1 MFHDPL
7 ELARYGRKMEGPV
20 TARIFKICDLLAL
33 HDLTRRQPQAYIL
46 RGWTYILLSCALF
59 LRKSEAANLMI
70 SDLSVPRDAV
80 TGKLLLESGLPKVVV
95 VHIRRSKT
103 DQTGQ
108 GYIVELHG
116 WYIHCFSGHLCKFRT
131 AAFVAKKLQGPKVVS
146 SDCSYD
152 MASCSQVHHW
162 IIYLH
167 ELSSGFHGFE
177 SLPETI
183 GFILHISV
191 CRKKYGVDRGAVLP
205 NLTKG
210 SCGKPLVKEAFRKM
224 LHQLVKSMF
233 ILPHSLHIDKS
244 FLPLPS
250 TFTCTLNRGW
260 NWNSWSENT

>member
-1 MFHDPL
+1 MW
-7 ELARYGRKMEGPV
+7 LAS
-20 TARIFKICDLLAL
+20 TARSNLEATSSIHSVRLDL
-33 HDLTRRQPQAYIL
+33 Y
-46 RGWTYILLSCALF
+46 SCALF

-80 TGKLLLESGLPKVVV
+80 TGKLLLESGLPKVVI
-95 VHIRRSKT
+95 VHIRRSIT

-167 ELSSGFHGFE
+167 ELFSMA
-177 SLPETI
+177 LK
-183 GFILHISV
+183 V
-191 CRKKYGVDRGAVLP
+191 CLKL
-205 NLTKG
+205 
-210 SCGKPLVKEAFRKM
+210 
-224 LHQLVKSMF
+224 
-233 ILPHSLHIDKS
+233 
-244 FLPLPS
+244 
-250 TFTCTLNRGW
+250 
-260 NWNSWSENT
+260 